1 MYSIRLLS
9 IDKAPLI
16 QALAH
21 KIWPIAYK
29 EILSQA
35 QLDFM
40 LNWMYSLESL
50 TQQMQEG
57 HHYFGIYE
65 VDEIVGFLD
74 IQPNHPEIGVLK
86 LNKIYVLPSCHGKG
100 FGYQLMQFA
109 ISFAK
114 KEQQKTIE
122 LQVNRYNKA
131 KDFYSKIGFTIK
143 EEKDFDIGNGYFM
156 NDYVMEYFLKA

>member
-1 MYSIRLLS
+1 MHSIRSLS
-9 IDKAPLI
+9 IDEAPLI

-35 QLDFM
+35 QLDYM
-40 LNWMYSLESL
+40 LNWMYSIESL

-65 VDEIVGFLD
+65 ADEIVGFLD
-74 IQPNHPEIGVLK
+74 VQPNHPEEKALK
-86 LNKIYVLPSCHGKG
+86 LNKIYILPSCHGKG
-100 FGYQLMQFA
+100 FGFQLMQFA
-109 ISFAK
+109 IDFAK
-114 KEQQKTIE
+114 KKEQNTIS
-122 LQVNRYNKA
+122 LQVNRFNKA
-131 KDFYSKIGFTIK
+131 KDFYTKIGFTIK

-156 NDYVMEYFLKA
+156 NDFVMEYRL

>member
-1 MYSIRLLS
+1 MHSIRSLS

-35 QLDFM
+35 QLDYM
-40 LNWMYSLESL
+40 LNWMYSIESL

-57 HHYFGIYE
+57 HHYFGVYE
-65 VDEIVGFLD
+65 ADEIVGFLD
-74 IQPNHPEIGVLK
+74 VQPNHPEIGVLK

-100 FGYQLMQFA
+100 FGFQLMKFA
-109 ISFAK
+109 IDFAK
-114 KEQQKTIE
+114 KKEQNTIS

-131 KDFYSKIGFTIK
+131 KDFYSKIGFKIK

-156 NDYVMEYFLKA
+156 NDYVMELEL

>member
-1 MYSIRLLS
+1 MHSIRLLS
-9 IDKAPLI
+9 SNEAPLI

-35 QLDFM
+35 QLDYM

-57 HHYFGIYE
+57 HYYFGIYE
-65 VDEIVGFLD
+65 ADEMVGFLD
-74 IQPNHPEIGVLK
+74 VQPNQSEIGVLK
-86 LNKIYVLPSCHGKG
+86 LNKIYVLPAFHGKG
-100 FGYQLMQFA
+100 FGYQLIQFA
-109 ISFAK
+109 INYAK
-114 KEQQKTIE
+114 SEQQKTIE
-122 LQVNRYNKA
+122 LQVNRHNKA
-131 KDFYSKIGFTIK
+131 KDFYTKIGFTIK

-156 NDYVMEYFLKA
+156 NDYVMEYRL

>member
-1 MYSIRLLS
+1 MHSIRLLS
-9 IDKAPLI
+9 SNEAPLI

-35 QLDFM
+35 QLDYM

-65 VDEIVGFLD
+65 ADEMVGFLD
-74 IQPNHPEIGVLK
+74 VQPNQSEIGVLK
-86 LNKIYVLPSCHGKG
+86 LNKIYVLPAFHGKG
-100 FGYQLMQFA
+100 FGYQLIQFA
-109 ISFAK
+109 INYAK
-114 KEQQKTIE
+114 SEQQKTIE
-122 LQVNRYNKA
+122 LQVNRHNKA
-131 KDFYSKIGFTIK
+131 KDFYTKIGFTIK

-156 NDYVMEYFLKA
+156 NDYVMEYRL

>member
-1 MYSIRLLS
+1 MCSIRSLS

-35 QLDFM
+35 QLDYM
-40 LNWMYSLESL
+40 LNWMYSNESL

-65 VDEIVGFLD
+65 ADEMVGFLD

-86 LNKIYVLPSCHGKG
+86 LNKIYVLPTFHGKG
-100 FGYQLMQFA
+100 FGYQLIQFA
-109 ISFAK
+109 INFAK
-114 KEQQKTIE
+114 NEQQKTIE

-156 NDYVMEYFLKA
+156 NDYVMEYRISK

>member
-1 MYSIRLLS
+1 MCSIRSLS

-35 QLDFM
+35 QLDYM
-40 LNWMYSLESL
+40 LNWMYSNESL

-65 VDEIVGFLD
+65 ADEMVGFLD

-86 LNKIYVLPSCHGKG
+86 LNKIYVLPTFHGKG
-100 FGYQLMQFA
+100 FGYQLIQFA
-109 ISFAK
+109 INFAK
-114 KEQQKTIE
+114 NEQQKTIE

-156 NDYVMEYFLKA
+156 NDYVMEYRL